1 MKLKSS
7 LTLPPAEFKR
17 ILTLKKQLNAKS
29 NVDVVRKALQAL
41 QETLDRNLLLKSYQE
56 ASLAT
61 RKINKKDMLELDSL
75 AGENLE

>member
-1 MKLKSS
+1 MKTKSS

-41 QETLDRNLLLKSYQE
+41 QETLDRNLLLKSYQT
-56 ASLAT
+56 ASLLT
-61 RKINKKDMLELDSL
+61 RKVNKRELLDLDAL